1 MDRNFGK
8 VDEPWE
14 RSGLGHPVRTIW
26 GDVPRLGDVNPQREP
41 YRTEL
46 ADDRITVY
54 DLTHLANLGRVLIN
68 PIL

>member
-1 MDRNFGK
+1 
-8 VDEPWE
+8 
-14 RSGLGHPVRTIW
+14 VRTIW
-26 GDVPRLGDVNPQREP
+26 GDVPRLGDVNPQQEP

>member
-1 MDRNFGK
+1 
-8 VDEPWE
+8 
-14 RSGLGHPVRTIW
+14 VRTIW
-26 GDVPRLGDVNPQREP
+26 GDAPRLGDVNPQQEP